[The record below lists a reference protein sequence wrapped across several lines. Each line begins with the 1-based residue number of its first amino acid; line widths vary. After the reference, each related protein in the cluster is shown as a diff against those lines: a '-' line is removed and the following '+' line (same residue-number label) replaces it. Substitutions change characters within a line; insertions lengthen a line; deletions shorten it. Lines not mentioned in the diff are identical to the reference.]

1 MSLGR
6 FQVPN
11 RLAAPIRAAGRS
23 RRWARMTFGVVLAA
37 MGGWLLAGIASSPN
51 ETGDA
56 PEAEFHMARLIHGD
70 HGRAGFRFW
79 GRPYW
84 AIDYPLAEANFLPA
98 LRETTTIDV
107 ADDSRHLEITDD
119 RIFQYPFLFMQ
130 QPGRGNWNPT
140 ALEAE
145 RMREYLLRGG
155 FLVVDDLHGE
165 YDWRVLESGMRR
177 VFPDR
182 PIVDIPED
190 DPLLNDFFLLDK
202 LTQIP
207 GQRHLRRGS
216 GGRTVAQMQG
226 PPSLRGIYDDHGNLM
241 VVINFNID
249 MGDGWEHA
257 GDRPYPIGM
266 SALAYQFG
274 VNYVIYAM
282 TH

>member
-1 MSLGR
+1 
-6 FQVPN
+6 
-11 RLAAPIRAAGRS
+11 
-23 RRWARMTFGVVLAA
+23 MTFRVVLAA
-37 MGGWLLAGIASSPN
+37 MGGWLLAGIASSQN
-51 ETGDA
+51 ETGDL
-56 PEAEFHMARLIHGD
+56 PEAEFHMARLVHGD
-70 HGRAGFRFW
+70 FRGSGFRFW
-79 GRPYW
+79 GTPYW

-119 RIFQYPFLFMQ
+119 RIFEYPFLFMQ
-130 QPGRGNWNPT
+130 QPGNGNWNPT

-145 RMREYLLRGG
+145 RLREYLLRGG

-165 YDWRVLESGMRR
+165 YDWHVLASGMRR

-216 GGRTVAQMQG
+216 GGRTVARMQG

-257 GDRPYPIGM
+257 GDRPYPVGM